1 MPTTILVWVQALLTL
16 ALFSIVFADNGFYK
30 FSEHLYVGLYAG
42 YTVVVTWFNYIRPS
56 SQDMIAKQKYYL
68 VIPIVLGL
76 LIYTRYIKGLQ
87 WLARYNMAFVVGVGS
102 GLVLARDFKAL
113 LLDQVTATFKP
124 LWVAGK
130 LDVTADNLV
139 IVLGVLSVMWYFL
152 FTVKK
157 EGIPGHI
164 SNVGRM
170 VMMVAFGSAFGNT
183 VMSRVSLFLGRMQFL
198 LGDWLELIH

>member
-1 MPTTILVWVQALLTL
+1 MPTTILLWVQAFLTL

-30 FSEHLYVGLYAG
+30 LSEHLYVGLYAG

-56 SQDMIAKQKYYL
+56 SQDMIAKQKYHL

-130 LDVTADNLV
+130 LGRHAQQPDHRPRSGIGPV
-139 IVLGVLSVMWYFL
+139 VLPVHGQ
-152 FTVKK
+152 
-157 EGIPGHI
+157 EGRRPGAHQQYRTHRHD
-164 SNVGRM
+164 GR
-170 VMMVAFGSAFGNT
+170 VRLGLRQHGHVARQPLPGQDA
-183 VMSRVSLFLGRMQFL
+183 VPAR
-198 LGDWLELIH
+198 